1 MSSNSNREEGRFFLE
16 LGRVSDLPNL
26 VGRIWNS
33 GGGEE
38 RELEESEEEGLIR
51 R

>member
-1 MSSNSNREEGRFFLE
+1 MSSNSNRDDGMFFFG

-26 VGRIWNS
+26 VGRIWKS
-33 GGGEE
+33 CGELD
-38 RELEESEEEGLIR
+38 RLFWESDGEGLIR